1 MKKQITILKGSPR
14 KNGNTNA
21 ITNIVEDHLRE
32 HSIHVKTFTLH
43 DMNLLPCTACRHCQ
57 KDWSIVD
64 CIQNDDFALITD
76 AIINSQMFIL
86 STPIYSWY
94 CTPPMKALLDRM
106 VYAFNMYYGESRGP
120 SLWEGKS
127 VSIITTCGYPPAKGA
142 DLFEEG
148 IKRYCKHSKLNYSG
162 MLCERHKGYHSDFMD
177 DDKIIRAKS
186 FAEQLLGYI
195 GN

>member
-94 CTPPMKALLDRM
+94 CTPPR
-106 VYAFNMYYGESRGP
+106 
-120 SLWEGKS
+120 
-127 VSIITTCGYPPAKGA
+127 
-142 DLFEEG
+142 
-148 IKRYCKHSKLNYSG
+148 KR
-162 MLCERHKGYHSDFMD
+162 
-177 DDKIIRAKS
+177 
-186 FAEQLLGYI
+186 
-195 GN
+195 

>member
-127 VSIITTCGYPPAKGA
+127 VSIITTCGYPPANGA

-186 FAEQLLGYI
+186 FAEQLLGFI
-195 GN
+195 GK